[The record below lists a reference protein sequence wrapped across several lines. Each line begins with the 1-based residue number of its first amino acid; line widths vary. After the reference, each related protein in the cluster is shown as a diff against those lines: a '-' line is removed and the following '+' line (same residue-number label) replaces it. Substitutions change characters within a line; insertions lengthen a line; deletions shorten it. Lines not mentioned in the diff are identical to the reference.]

1 MGTKMKK
8 DVIGSSLDDFL
19 ESEDILGDA
28 EAIAV
33 KRIISWQVQEEM
45 KKQHIN
51 KSLLAKKMKTSRAVV
66 DRILDPQ
73 NTSLTLRNIERT
85 ARALNLHLEIKLCS

>member
-1 MGTKMKK
+1 MKK